1 MHDIKEIRDNPEMF
15 DSSLIRRGLEPQS
28 KIILQLDRK
37 RRQEL
42 QVNEISRMQQKKL
55 SESYIKAKKESNE
68 KEISRLQG
76 EISSIKV

>member
-15 DSSLIRRGLEPQS
+15 DSSLMRRGLEPQS

-55 SESYIKAKKESNE
+55 H
-68 KEISRLQG
+68 
-76 EISSIKV
+76 